1 MLKKIKTEPIPERV
15 LEICRIISRK
25 KAISEKELIAI
36 FEPPFLVGSSQSIFS
51 HVKEAAFE
59 LKLIKENDE
68 GNFELAVDKNVLKNY
83 DTFRRYCNSVMYED
97 TNIAYFRIARCIV
110 DSNDELFSCGSFTSS
125 QTIKTYIYKHSGID
139 PEPKRTMEGIRFW
152 ISFSGLGY
160 IQDSSSPSEDKVYL
174 PNAYV
179 ALKDFIVLS
188 ELEKMHEYTVHEFVD
203 KIYKYANILL
213 HNALKT
219 QTFNLAMSNALR
231 QLHDNKEIE
240 LIHRLPRR
248 MRSY

>member
-15 LEICRIISRK
+15 LEICRIISLK

-97 TNIAYFRIARCIV
+97 TNIAYFRIAQCIV

-125 QTIKTYIYKHSGID
+125 QTIKTYIYKHS
-139 PEPKRTMEGIRFW
+139 
-152 ISFSGLGY
+152 
-160 IQDSSSPSEDKVYL
+160 
-174 PNAYV
+174 
-179 ALKDFIVLS
+179 
-188 ELEKMHEYTVHEFVD
+188 
-203 KIYKYANILL
+203 
-213 HNALKT
+213 
-219 QTFNLAMSNALR
+219 
-231 QLHDNKEIE
+231 
-240 LIHRLPRR
+240 
-248 MRSY
+248 